1 MKFTNTKFTDIAT
14 PISNFKKETICGPL
28 NVFSLTAV
36 SLVWGHMLG
45 LINLWF
51 LPLTVLTVII
61 GYGSEINK
69 EKLPQELQ
77 DATIEV

>member
-1 MKFTNTKFTDIAT
+1 MKIGNTSLADFQ
-14 PISNFKKETICGPL
+14 KERICGPL

-45 LINLWF
+45 LLNLWF
-51 LPLTVLTVII
+51 LPLTVLLVFI

-69 EKLPQELQ
+69 TKESSTVSTLDL
-77 DATIEV
+77 